1 VNAAAPIAGLAA
13 GGWRGLVLPA
23 LLMATWAAVRH
34 LGWGDAQIFV
44 SPSAV
49 WREFLGTLASGALPS
64 AIGATT
70 LRAFAGFVLGAG
82 LGLIAGAG
90 LALNGGAR
98 RLFSPTFNGAQPIA
112 LFAWIPLLSAW
123 LGTGE
128 IMKLALIAL
137 GAFFPMLLSA
147 QAGCGGVPQSYLE
160 VGRLLELAPSTRLFR
175 IVLPAA
181 APALAS
187 GLEVAFATAW
197 LGTVGTEYLV
207 GSGYVNGLG
216 DGIGGFLATAREY
229 GRMDRVIVGIL
240 ALALTGLFLDR
251 VIVRLCGR
259 LMPWRQC

>member
-1 VNAAAPIAGLAA
+1 MAGIPGHARQ
-13 GGWRGLVLPA
+13 WC
-23 LLMATWAAVRH
+23 AAV
-34 LGWGDAQIFV
+34 GDRRDHIA
-44 SPSAV
+44 
-49 WREFLGTLASGALPS
+49 R
-64 AIGATT
+64 
-70 LRAFAGFVLGAG
+70 LRRLCVGRRP
-82 LGLIAGAG
+82 GLIAGAG

-181 APALAS
+181 RTGAR
-187 GLEVAFATAW
+187 VRT
-197 LGTVGTEYLV
+197 
-207 GSGYVNGLG
+207 GSGVCHRLAGY
-216 DGIGGFLATAREY
+216 GGHRIP
-229 GRMDRVIVGIL
+229 GRQ
-240 ALALTGLFLDR
+240 
-251 VIVRLCGR
+251 RLCKRPG
-259 LMPWRQC
+259 